1 MKFDPLQYFDTHRVI
16 FERINMD
23 EIALGVRVIKST
35 FISGGT
41 IFTCGNGG
49 SATTASHMITDWNK
63 MVQHYTNRQFKGVSL
78 CDNVGLL
85 TAFANDL
92 SYEDVFVG
100 QLRSLYKKEDL
111 LITVSGSGNS
121 PNTIKATNF
130 ANEMGMKTLAIVGF
144 DGGLLKQISQYCVHV
159 PSFDMQICEDIH
171 LMFNHIVMKDLC
183 GIPIKN

>member
-35 FISGGT
+35 FRSGGT
-41 IFTCGNGG
+41 IFTCGKGG

-100 QLRSLYKKEDL
+100 QLR
-111 LITVSGSGNS
+111 
-121 PNTIKATNF
+121 
-130 ANEMGMKTLAIVGF
+130 
-144 DGGLLKQISQYCVHV
+144 
-159 PSFDMQICEDIH
+159 
-171 LMFNHIVMKDLC
+171 
-183 GIPIKN
+183 